1 MFGQESAEF
10 QPEIIGNRYEVQ
22 QQLGKKAGRRTVLAK
37 DIQTQALVVVK
48 ILTFGDD
55 FVWEDLK
62 LFEREAETLKN
73 LSHSAIPQY
82 LDYFELNSTVSK
94 GFALVQSYIEAK
106 SLEEQLK
113 SGRSFSETEVQ
124 QLAKEILSILEYL
137 HAQKPPVIHR
147 DLKPSNILLSD
158 RSGNSIGQAYLVD
171 FGSVQTLANKSIGT
185 MTVVGT
191 YGYMPPEQF
200 SGRANPASDLYSLGA
215 TLIYLV
221 TGQHP
226 ADLPQVDL
234 RIDFESVA
242 NVSPRFCHWLKR
254 MTEPIVSKR
263 FACIEEALTALEDI
277 DRAVVT
283 PIKSKINNLSLK
295 KPAGSKIALHKNSE
309 LIEVVIPAAGF
320 FSFVPY
326 IHLVYLVVIF
336 NLTRFFLYIS
346 SLNGHPW
353 ILELLSFAGV
363 GYGIYF
369 FLQLCLSLFG
379 RMHLR
384 ITHQFITLAY
394 KLFDIRLYS
403 PSQSLTQNVLRLECI
418 NRAYIPH
425 PYIVI
430 WAGMRKYQLS
440 NKTHLTNFPL
450 FPIEAEW
457 LAEELSDWLSL
468 PIVRD

>member
-1 MFGQESAEF
+1 MFGQALEEF
-10 QPEIIGNRYEVQ
+10 PKEIIGSRYEIQ

-73 LSHSAIPQY
+73 LSHSSIPQY
-82 LDYFELNSTVSK
+82 LDYVELNSNTSK
-94 GFALVQSYIEAK
+94 GFALVQTYIDAK

-113 SGRSFSETEVQ
+113 AGRSFSETEVQ
-124 QLAKEILSILEYL
+124 QLAKEILSILKYL
-137 HAQKPPVIHR
+137 HAQKPPIIHR
-147 DLKPSNILLSD
+147 DLKPSNILLTN
-158 RSGNSIGQAYLVD
+158 RSGNSVGQAYLVD
-171 FGSVQTLANKSIGT
+171 FGSVQTLASKSIGT

-215 TLIYLV
+215 TLIYLI

-226 ADLPQVDL
+226 ADLPQKDL
-234 RIDFESVA
+234 KIDFESVA

-254 MTEPIVSKR
+254 MTEPIVSRR
-263 FACIEEALTALEDI
+263 FACVEEALMALEYIDSTVVTSARNRI
-277 DRAVVT
+277 DR
-283 PIKSKINNLSLK
+283 LSLR
-295 KPAGSKIALHKNSE
+295 KPVGSKVALYKNTE
-309 LIEVVIPAAGF
+309 LIEIIVPATGL

-326 IHLVYLVVIF
+326 MYLFYLFITF
-336 NLTRFFLYIS
+336 NCSRLFLYLS
-346 SLNGHPW
+346 SINGHPW
-353 ILELLSFAGV
+353 ILDLLSFASIG
-363 GYGIYF
+363 GGIYF

-384 ITHQFITLAY
+384 ITHQFISSAY
-394 KLFDIRLYS
+394 NLFGIRLYS
-403 PSQSLTQNVLRLECI
+403 PTQSLTQNITRLECI
-418 NRAYIPH
+418 NHAYNPN

-430 WAGMRKYQLS
+430 WAGMRRYQLS
-440 NKTHLTNFPL
+440 NKVYMTNFPL
-450 FPIEAEW
+450 SRVEIEW
-457 LAEELSDWLSL
+457 LVEELSDWLGL